1 MTDFKQNQRLYNEK
15 KKKKM
20 QSNKI
25 NWQKQS
31 QRKPRGFR
39 LTRQWPLTGNQ
50 ENDVWTEYQQRKIN
64 YFLKKNQTE
73 ILELKSTITENKKF
87 TGGFNSRIE
96 QREEKEISEL
106 EDN

>member
-1 MTDFKQNQRLYNEK
+1 MTFNRKSRKWCVNRISTEEDKLLFK
-15 KKKKM
+15 
-20 QSNKI
+20 
-25 NWQKQS
+25 
-31 QRKPRGFR
+31 
-39 LTRQWPLTGNQ
+39 
-50 ENDVWTEYQQRKIN
+50 
-64 YFLKKNQTE
+64 KKNQTE